1 MADSGTGKPLVTAA
15 LAKLSILRQASDV
28 SDLTLDLYAAELEAA
43 GITPD
48 VVVIACQGLQSQPRA
63 EGETAFPS
71 LGTLLERCY
80 AIRREWQKQAEA
92 VASQRLLEAER
103 SGQRNMTKAEAA
115 AFIAQLK
122 ADVDRR
128 VRELRDEKAPR

>member
-1 MADSGTGKPLVTAA
+1 MANSGSGNPIITAA
-15 LAKLSILRQASDV
+15 LAKMALLRQAPDV
-28 SDLTLDLYAAELEAA
+28 DRVTLDLFAAELESS

-48 VVVIACQGLQSQPRA
+48 VVVIACQALQTRPRA
-63 EGETAFPS
+63 DGETAFPS
-71 LGTLLERCY
+71 FGTLLEACY
-80 AIRREWQKQAEA
+80 GIRREWQKQAEA

-103 SGQRNMTKAEAA
+103 AGQRNMTKAEAA